1 MMRLAFVLGE
11 FPALSETFILNQ
23 ITGLIDRNLEPDLYA
38 LVKRDKD
45 QAHEQVLRYGLLEKV
60 SYCPQLPQGMIPR
73 ILGGM
78 GRFASLFPKCP
89 KAAISAINPLAH
101 ARLATSFRL
110 LYQVAPFFTSKRY
123 DLIHCHFGHI
133 GVMVARM
140 RRMGLMPGKLVV
152 TFYGFDVSQQPK
164 IEPPGYYDDLF
175 EQASRFFV
183 LSNVMKQDLVALGCP
198 EENIIVHHLGV
209 DSTQFTFKPRHLA
222 PGQTVKLLS
231 IARLSEKK
239 GLEYAIAALG
249 QILKQRQDFVYN
261 IIGEGP
267 LRSEL
272 EAQIKAL
279 GMENHIQLLG
289 WRTQQQ
295 VREHLDDSHLLLA
308 PSVTAKAGDQE
319 GTPTAIAEALM
330 MGLPVLSTYH
340 SGIPEMVQH
349 QVSGYLVPERD
360 VDALAEHLLKLMD
373 EPHTWQT
380 MGQAGSYY
388 ARQEFDVNRLNDRAI
403 ELYREMIQQAD

>member
-1 MMRLAFVLGE
+1 M
-11 FPALSETFILNQ
+11 
-23 ITGLIDRNLEPDLYA
+23 
-38 LVKRDKD
+38 
-45 QAHEQVLRYGLLEKV
+45 
-60 SYCPQLPQGMIPR
+60 
-73 ILGGM
+73 
-78 GRFASLFPKCP
+78 
-89 KAAISAINPLAH
+89 
-101 ARLATSFRL
+101 
-110 LYQVAPFFTSKRY
+110 
-123 DLIHCHFGHI
+123 
-133 GVMVARM
+133 
-140 RRMGLMPGKLVV
+140 
-152 TFYGFDVSQQPK
+152 
-164 IEPPGYYDDLF
+164 
-175 EQASRFFV
+175 
-183 LSNVMKQDLVALGCP
+183 
-198 EENIIVHHLGV
+198 
-209 DSTQFTFKPRHLA
+209 
-222 PGQTVKLLS
+222 
-231 IARLSEKK
+231 
-239 GLEYAIAALG
+239 
-249 QILKQRQDFVYN
+249 
-261 IIGEGP
+261 
-267 LRSEL
+267 RSEL